1 MDIHTAYRIA
11 YEASLN
17 AQLVSLNAR
26 LLEASRF
33 TMNNDMH
40 IEQMLLTAQINAI
53 TLEVRKLNQ

>member
-26 LLEASRF
+26 LLEASTF

-40 IEQMLLTAQINAI
+40 IERMLLTAQINAI

>member
-1 MDIHTAYRIA
+1 MDTHTAYRIA

-33 TMNNDMH
+33 TLNNDMH
-40 IEQMLLTAQINAI
+40 IERMLLTAQINAI